1 MKKYPDRY
9 IFPAIFSKDE
19 EGMWDVR
26 FPDLD
31 NCFTSAD
38 TLEEAIDQAKYTL
51 EDCLYF
57 LENRAMIPLLSSWL
71 PSCPQFAGHGA
82 RKRLKRPL
90 RSQPILRS

>member
-38 TLEEAIDQAKYTL
+38 TLEEAHRPGEIYAGGLSLFSGKRQGGYPCSQRYTAKT
-51 EDCLYF
+51 E
-57 LENRAMIPLLSSWL
+57 P
-71 PSCPQFAGHGA
+71 
-82 RKRLKRPL
+82 
-90 RSQPILRS
+90 